1 MGLELTTKFKGIS
14 SSPAA
19 RDKSLGKADP
29 LKRCYGALN
38 YIGRENAAGLIC
50 WRGLK
55 NENGQ
60 EVKEPKE
67 ARILLR
73 KRFRDEAGKGGSVGR
88 RIATTG
94 IISLP
99 NSWGEETVRAAMS
112 KLSKEMAPDGSEA
125 SVFIVQHID
134 KKNNAHLHFIAVDG
148 VESRHS
154 ATIRSGENT
163 ARIRRR
169 NVQRFNERG
178 APKRWR
184 KQIADVLNQT
194 AQEHGENGVEWRSF
208 KERGLRRKPTKHEGA
223 ERRAVR
229 AKDNAAKEA
238 FDFLTRGVDIEPSI
252 DEILNLADVSMKQ
265 GSKAIE
271 GSGGEQRLRE

>member
-19 RDKSLGKADP
+19 RGNSLGNTSP

-38 YIGRENAAGLIC
+38 YIARENAAGLMC
-50 WRGLK
+50 WQGLK
-55 NENGQ
+55 KEDGL

-67 ARILLR
+67 ARLMLR
-73 KRFRDEAGKGGSVGR
+73 KRFREEAGKGGKVGR

-99 NSWGEETVRAAMS
+99 NSWNEETVKVAMS
-112 KLSKEMAPDGSEA
+112 KLAKELAPEGSEA
-125 SVFIVQHID
+125 SVFIVQHTD

-148 VESRHS
+148 VESRDS
-154 ATIRSGENT
+154 ATIRSGENAT
-163 ARIRRR
+163 RNRRR

-178 APKRWR
+178 GPKRWR
-184 KQIADVLNQT
+184 KKIADVLNQT
-194 AQEHGENGVEWRSF
+194 AKEHGENGVEWRSF

-238 FDFLTRGVDIEPSI
+238 FDFFTRGGDVEQSI
-252 DEILNLADVSMKQ
+252 DDIFHLADLGIKR
-265 GSKAIE
+265 GSEAVE
-271 GSGGEQRLRE
+271 GNGGEQRQRE

>member
-19 RDKSLGKADP
+19 RNKSLGKTDP

-38 YIGRENAAGLIC
+38 YIARENAAGLMC
-50 WRGLK
+50 WQGLK
-55 NENGQ
+55 NEVGD
-60 EVKEPKE
+60 EARTPKE
-67 ARILLR
+67 ARLMLR
-73 KRFRDEAGKGGSVGR
+73 KRFRAEAGKGGRVGR

-99 NSWGEETVRAAMS
+99 NSWGEKTVKAAMS
-112 KLSKEMAPDGSEA
+112 KLANELAPEGSEA

-134 KKNNAHLHFIAVDG
+134 KENNAHLHFITVDG

-154 ATIRSGENT
+154 AIIRSGENAT
-163 ARIRRR
+163 RIRRR

-184 KQIADVLNQT
+184 KRIADVLNET
-194 AQEHGENGVEWRSF
+194 AEEHSENGVEWRSF

-229 AKDNAAKEA
+229 AKDKAAKEV
-238 FDFLTRGVDIEPSI
+238 FDFFTDGNDIEQSI
-252 DEILNLADVSMKQ
+252 DEILNLADVGIKQ
-265 GSKAIE
+265 GSKAVDAN
-271 GSGGEQRLRE
+271 GGEQRQRE